1 MRQRFLRLTRQVI
14 AGELDSWSAEPS
26 RALALVLLLDQS
38 PRQIWHNTAMAFA
51 GDPQALALSQKA
63 VAVLVDTADALE
75 RQSDA
80 GGGAAA
86 V

>member
-1 MRQRFLRLTRQVI
+1 MQQRFLRLTRQVI

-38 PRQIWHNTAMAFA
+38 PRQIWRNTAMSFA

-63 VAVLVDTADALE
+63 VAVLVDTADALG
-75 RQSDA
+75 RPSGA